1 MATATFIVRAVADG
15 SKHSF
20 TVKVADPVP
29 AGRFPGDPGVNKLI
43 VGTSYGTL
51 ASNPLNGKPDWVEGF
66 LNVHPM
72 RAFRFYRE
80 AADTVAS
87 VAARAKDDAAKGRLL
102 AMSKKIPNNDHA
114 GLAAGKYDGLV
125 KDNLDALAAPGKP
138 TLFVLHHEPEND
150 NLDTKAYVNGQHH
163 VAELLKSYPTIGFT
177 TAAMGG
183 HYCPNLSGQKSVF
196 TDYYPDPSIYKLFGF
211 DQYEQAY
218 VGHETHHTVDQ
229 LITADVGVFRQHIG
243 SSMPLALFE
252 CGVRVDPTAPGY
264 AAKWLAEL
272 IAKAPGLGI
281 AVLSYF
287 FSDRNSDNGPWGWTN
302 QNDER
307 TPVLAQ
313 ALAQSARAF

>member
-1 MATATFIVRAVADG
+1 MATATFVVRAVADG

-20 TVKVADPVP
+20 TVQVADPA
-29 AGRFPGDPGVNKLI
+29 AGARFPGDPGPGKLV

-51 ASNPLNGKPDWVEGF
+51 ASNPQNGTPDWVEGF
-66 LNVHPM
+66 LGIHPM

-80 AADTVAS
+80 AADSVAS

-102 AMSKKIPNNDHA
+102 CMSKKIPGNDHA
-114 GLAAGKYDGLV
+114 GLAAGKYDGLID
-125 KDNLDALAAPGKP
+125 DNLGALADPGKP
-138 TLFVLHHEPEND
+138 TLFILHHEPEND
-150 NLDTKAYVNGQHH
+150 GLVTKDYVNGQHH

-183 HYCPNLSGQKSVF
+183 HYNPNTGGQTVF
-196 TDYYPDPSIYKLFGF
+196 TDYYPDPSIYPIFGF
-211 DQYEQAY
+211 DQYEQSF
-218 VGHETHHTVDQ
+218 VGSEHHHTVDQ
-229 LITADVGVFRQHIG
+229 LVGADVQIFRQHIG
-243 SSMPLALFE
+243 ATKPIALFE
-252 CGVRVDPTAPGY
+252 CGVRVDPALPGY

-287 FSDRNSDNGPWGWTN
+287 FSDRNSQNGPWGWTN
-302 QNDER
+302 INDER

-313 ALAQSARAF
+313 ALAQSAHAF